1 MVKENKKTI
10 LIVEDEPSTMKALVE
25 RFTQEGLETIEA
37 KNGEEGLELALKNH
51 PALILLDII
60 MPRMDGMTMLKK
72 LRDDEWG
79 KNAEVVILTNL
90 TDPRKISEALEEKV
104 YDFWIKADWKLDDL
118 IKSIKKKIK

>member
-90 TDPRKISEALEEKV
+90 TDPRKISEASEEKV